1 MNPAQ
6 TGQDDLKVIRDAKG
20 KRPQFY
26 DAPGMDQAMSMILVL
41 ANEISVIRD
50 RLDSAERVAKDHGI
64 DLAMGIE
71 QLQLDQAALEER
83 EGRRQDFLQRLFYL
97 MRKEASEAAK
107 GESPEGHKATIEDI
121 AVS

>member
-26 DAPGMDQAMSMILVL
+26 DAPGMDQAMSMIMVL

-107 GESPEGHKATIEDI
+107 GESPEGYKATIEDI